1 MITVVRRELVREGKV
16 AHWIDGRL
24 PPKPT
29 LIYRTTIREMLR
41 SGVDHDTLINNP
53 LYKRSYRCKLDR
65 YEYFIQLTDLFIQ
78 SHKPTREQPADYM
91 VWLLDPFTEVAEK
104 PCLARELAEA
114 EMYHKNKKNFRALL
128 LLSNTDHP
136 AEVGES
142 IEQLA
147 SIAPFILSPAQSFK
161 DYARFQEHLDR
172 FLFDV
177 IEVVGEPSAIEG
189 YLRNSGFRT
198 ECCIYR
204 KS

>member
-1 MITVVRRELVREGKV
+1 
-16 AHWIDGRL
+16 
-24 PPKPT
+24 
-29 LIYRTTIREMLR
+29 MLR

-104 PCLARELAEA
+104 PCFVRELAEA

-172 FLFDV
+172 LLFDV